1 MRKVWVTDVAVAT
14 ALGNDLETSWQR
26 FVAGQTG
33 IKPLRRFA
41 ADKYRSHH
49 AAFLDDLRPSNGQS
63 MIRGIIDFVLA
74 GMGSV
79 PKDAYLITASTKAGI
94 DNLERFQRGI
104 PADLDDVL
112 PGCLTKNV
120 ARRFGLAGQGIHISA
135 ACASSAIAVG
145 RGAALIAA
153 GAFEAALIC
162 CFDLVTEFV
171 LSGFSALQALSPFPC
186 RPFDRDRAGLT
197 LGEGAAALLLMDADS
212 ARRHKKASLGTVI
225 GWGAAN
231 DATHVVA
238 PAQDGCGLVRA
249 IRQALQRAGIGEE
262 EVAAISAHGTG
273 TIYNDL
279 MELTAFR
286 EVFGAR
292 KIPIYSAKGAL
303 GHSMGAAG
311 GIELAL
317 GLKALEAQVVPPTVG
332 CRNPEEGARDLVSSK
347 PRDLAGDY
355 LLTTNS
361 GFGGINSAIVLSRD
375 NVK

>member
-1 MRKVWVTDVAVAT
+1 MREVWITDVAAAT
-14 ALGNDLETSWQR
+14 ALGSDLETTWQR

-33 IKPLRRFA
+33 IKQLRRFA
-41 ADKYRSHH
+41 AKNYRSHH

-63 MIRGIIDFVLA
+63 MIRALIDRALA

-79 PKDAYLITASTKAGI
+79 PRGAYLITASTKAGI

-104 PADLDDVL
+104 TVDLDDVL
-112 PGCLTKNV
+112 PDRLIESISRK
-120 ARRFGLAGQGIHISA
+120 FGLAGPGIHISA
-135 ACASSAIAVG
+135 ACASSAIAIG

-153 GAFEAALIC
+153 GAFEAILIC

-197 LGEGAAALLLMDADS
+197 LGEGAAALLLMNAES
-212 ARRHKKASLGTVI
+212 ACRHGKVSLGTVK

-238 PAQDGCGLVRA
+238 PAQDGCGLVQA
-249 IRQALQRAGIGEE
+249 TRQALQQAGIREE

-286 EVFGAR
+286 EIFGAR
-292 KIPIYSAKGAL
+292 KLPIYSAKGAL
-303 GHSMGAAG
+303 GHTMGAAG
-311 GIELAL
+311 GIELAM
-317 GLKALEAQVVPPTVG
+317 GLKALEAQIVPPTVG
-332 CRNPEEGARDLVSSK
+332 CRNPEIGAGDLVSSR
-347 PRDLAGDY
+347 PRDLVGDY

-361 GFGGINSAIVLSRD
+361 GFGGINSAIVLSKG
-375 NVK
+375 NLE

>member
-1 MRKVWVTDVAVAT
+1 
-14 ALGNDLETSWQR
+14 
-26 FVAGQTG
+26 
-33 IKPLRRFA
+33 
-41 ADKYRSHH
+41 
-49 AAFLDDLRPSNGQS
+49 
-63 MIRGIIDFVLA
+63 
-74 GMGSV
+74 
-79 PKDAYLITASTKAGI
+79 
-94 DNLERFQRGI
+94 
-104 PADLDDVL
+104 
-112 PGCLTKNV
+112 
-120 ARRFGLAGQGIHISA
+120 
-135 ACASSAIAVG
+135 
-145 RGAALIAA
+145 
-153 GAFEAALIC
+153 
-162 CFDLVTEFV
+162 
-171 LSGFSALQALSPFPC
+171 
-186 RPFDRDRAGLT
+186 
-197 LGEGAAALLLMDADS
+197 MDADS